1 MHLVFLK
8 AYLAALSRGKGL
20 GGFFIPFPL
29 IDRSLPQFSGM
40 PALLVG
46 VVLVKRGKV
55 EAW

>member
-20 GGFFIPFPL
+20 GGFFIPLPL

-40 PALLVG
+40 PALLIG
-46 VVLVKRGKV
+46 VILVKGGKV